1 MLAREPADE
10 RNIAEMTTP
19 ERRRVGRVT
28 VLARV
33 RTVFGLLSAMRM
45 RDLKSAIRLI
55 NVRYGRGL
63 PFVRFLRFLGWALN
77 AVWSE
82 IPDSQPW
89 VTTDEK
95 IFNTPYWLTA
105 ANPLKNHPWA
115 SDPRSRLP
123 ERAHTVVVGAGF
135 GGAAV
140 AYHWSKQATEPLV
153 VLEGK
158 EAASGSAGR
167 NGGILVMAGGHLHG
181 YYVYERVIR
190 YLLGNQ
196 AQMPNHDRREL
207 AERFAD
213 AYVRATHSS
222 HEMIKET
229 IVGEGIECDYARRG
243 WVFFTDSIDAHTLE
257 ASLAL
262 ARRLGHDD
270 WVRRTPVQVH
280 ERSGVDVSTDGAE
293 SLGGA
298 TWHPAKWV
306 WGILSV
312 AVRSSNVRLFTHTS
326 VEKIERDGDS
336 YAIRTNRG
344 TIRSRFLVNA
354 TESHTPVVFRDFL
367 APFPD
372 LITPYKEQGM
382 HAEGGPDSM
391 RPGVGVSGPLGFY
404 TRVADGGMLFGS
416 DNTAVA
422 PHEAG
427 KNEPSRFI
435 TRYSCVSILKNWKP
449 SHMRVTHEWTGT
461 TSTTPDKF
469 PVIGPMDDN
478 GLYIIG
484 GFAGAGSAVSFNA
497 GQTIV
502 RRILG
507 IADATNNHPE
517 EYFSPMRFTD
527 PQRYGRRPNQAPAE
541 AAE

>member
-1 MLAREPADE
+1 
-10 RNIAEMTTP
+10 MTVP
-19 ERRRVGRVT
+19 DRRRTGRLP
-28 VLARV
+28 VLTRLW
-33 RTVFGLLSAMRM
+33 TIFELLGDMRM
-45 RDLKSAIRLI
+45 RDLRSAIRFM
-55 NVRYGRGL
+55 NVRYARDR
-63 PFVRFLRFLGWALN
+63 PFVRFLRFLAWAFN
-77 AVWSE
+77 SVWRE

-89 VTTDEK
+89 VTTDER
-95 IFNTPYWLTA
+95 ISSTPYWLTA
-105 ANPLKNHPWA
+105 ENPLENHPWK

-123 ERAHTVVVGAGF
+123 ESAHTVVVGAGF

-140 AYHWSKQATEPLV
+140 AYHWSKHATEPLV
-153 VLEGK
+153 VIERN

-181 YYVYERVIR
+181 YYVYERVVR
-190 YLLGNQ
+190 YLLRHRP
-196 AQMPNHDRREL
+196 QMPNRGRREL

-213 AYVRATHSS
+213 AYVRATHAS
-222 HEMIKET
+222 HKMITEA
-229 IVGEGIECDYARRG
+229 IVGEGIECDYARKG
-243 WVFFTDSIDAHTLE
+243 WVFFADSINAHALE
-257 ASLAL
+257 ASLEL

-270 WVRRTPVQVH
+270 WVRRTPEEVYQ
-280 ERSGVDVSTDGAE
+280 RSGVSVSIDGAE

-312 AVRSSNVRLFTHTS
+312 AVRSSNVRLFTRTS
-326 VEKIERDGDS
+326 VEKVERDGDS
-336 YAIRTNRG
+336 YTIRTNRG

-354 TESHTPVVFRDFL
+354 TESHTPFVFKDFL

-372 LITPYKEQGM
+372 LITPYKEQGVY
-382 HAEGGPDSM
+382 AEGGPDSM

-404 TRVADGGMLFGS
+404 SRVADGGMLFGS

-422 PHEAG
+422 PHRAG
-427 KNEPSRFI
+427 KNEPSRFV
-435 TRYSCVSILKNWKP
+435 TRYSCLSILKHWKP

-469 PVIGPMDDN
+469 PVVGLMDEN

-497 GQTIV
+497 GQTVV

-507 IADATNNHPE
+507 TVDETNYHPE

-527 PQRYGRRPNQAPAE
+527 PKRYGRRPN
-541 AAE
+541 